1 MVPMARAKGVT
12 IRKDDTRRMEEE
24 AKQMEAKL
32 ELLRRTMDVA
42 EQSGKS
48 PDGRWKSGS
57 SSKPLTKGYVRSV
70 LEAPK
75 PKKSNDQKQ
84 EKPEA
89 KSPASE
95 AASASPMTQL
105 LSGRQTEAK
114 GAAASNLKAAMQHQ
128 DRDALEVEA
137 FLCSLKLD
145 RYVSLF
151 MEHGF
156 DCMDVVKEMEEQH
169 MQQIGMAAGHILKL
183 RRRLA
188 EMKPNQAKRVEP
200 SRKVSFSS
208 EVAQQ
213 ASPPERASQEAGFS
227 MNLLEGN
234 FNEEDSAASFQEALQ
249 AWRQGAKPA
258 DSLEKVPAAKA
269 SVGSFWTMLGGSEV
283 NLERASTPGKL
294 PAESQSAETSNTAL
308 GEEKLCCYQCFKQF
322 YAQYAV
328 ERPDPSA
335 AGGMKKLCSEACGDT
350 WLSAMETKMEA
361 LKKRQQQLQQI
372 QEMERVALEDAAE
385 AQIPAS

>member
-1 MVPMARAKGVT
+1 MARAKGIT

-75 PKKSNDQKQ
+75 PKKFIDQKQ
-84 EKPEA
+84 EKAEA

-95 AASASPMTQL
+95 AASSSPMTQL

-114 GAAASNLKAAMQHQ
+114 GAASNLKAAMQHQ

-137 FLCSLKLD
+137 FLCWLKLD

-183 RRRLA
+183 RKRLA

-208 EVAQQ
+208 EVAQHV
-213 ASPPERASQEAGFS
+213 SPPERESQEAGGGFS

-249 AWRQGAKPA
+249 AWRQGGKPA
-258 DSLEKVPAAKA
+258 DSRKEKVPAAKA

-335 AGGMKKLCSEACGDT
+335 AGGTKKLCSEACGDT

-361 LKKRQQQLQQI
+361 LKKRQQQLQ
-372 QEMERVALEDAAE
+372 EMQRVQAQEDAAE
-385 AQIPAS
+385 AQTPAS

>member
-1 MVPMARAKGVT
+1 
-12 IRKDDTRRMEEE
+12 
-24 AKQMEAKL
+24 MEAKL

-75 PKKSNDQKQ
+75 PKKFIDQKQ
-84 EKPEA
+84 EKAEA

-95 AASASPMTQL
+95 AASSSPMTQL

-114 GAAASNLKAAMQHQ
+114 GAASNLKAAMQHQ

-137 FLCSLKLD
+137 FLCSLKLG

-183 RRRLA
+183 RKRLA
-188 EMKPNQAKRVEP
+188 EMKPSQAKRVEP

-208 EVAQQ
+208 EVAQHV
-213 ASPPERASQEAGFS
+213 SPPERESQEAGGGFS

-249 AWRQGAKPA
+249 AWRQGGKPA

-328 ERPDPSA
+328 ERPDPSV
-335 AGGMKKLCSEACGDT
+335 AGGTKKLCSEACGDS

-372 QEMERVALEDAAE
+372 QEMQRVQAQEDAAE
-385 AQIPAS
+385 AQTPAS

>member
-1 MVPMARAKGVT
+1 
-12 IRKDDTRRMEEE
+12 
-24 AKQMEAKL
+24 MEAKL

-42 EQSGKS
+42 EQSKS
-48 PDGRWKSGS
+48 TEGRWKSGANT
-57 SSKPLTKGYVRSV
+57 KPLTKGYVRSV

-75 PKKSNDQKQ
+75 TKKQSEFK
-84 EKPEA
+84 EKGHEA

-95 AASASPMTQL
+95 AASGSPMTQL
-105 LSGRQTEAK
+105 LSGATRQSEATP
-114 GAAASNLKAAMQHQ
+114 GAAFNLKAAMQHQ

-183 RRRLA
+183 RKRLA
-188 EMKPNQAKRVEP
+188 EMKPSQAKRVEV

-208 EVAQQ
+208 E
-213 ASPPERASQEAGFS
+213 ASNQVSSQKTKVQESGEVS
-227 MNLLEGN
+227 TNLLDGN

-249 AWRQGAKPA
+249 AWRAKAVDAA
-258 DSLEKVPAAKA
+258 DTQTAKA
-269 SVGSFWTMLGGSEV
+269 SGSFWTTLGGTEV
-283 NLERASTPGKL
+283 NLERASTPAKL
-294 PAESQSAETSNTAL
+294 PAESQSADTSNAAL

-322 YAQYAV
+322 YAQYAI
-328 ERPDPSA
+328 ERPDPS
-335 AGGMKKLCSEACGDT
+335 GGTKKLCSEACGDT
-350 WLSAMETKMEA
+350 WLSAMEAKMEA
-361 LKKRQQQLQQI
+361 LKKRQQQLQQM
-372 QEMERVALEDAAE
+372 QEMQRVLAE
-385 AQIPAS
+385 EEIAESAPPLPASSLP